1 MALRAELDARAAREA
16 LDERTGKELLL
27 NLRARRLRR
36 ELASAELE
44 RVKELQAALAKLTE
58 AAQEIH

>member
-1 MALRAELDARAAREA
+1 MRRRPDGACGDGA
-16 LDERTGKELLL
+16 DERTGKELLL

-44 RVKELQAALAKLTE
+44 RGKELQAALAKLTE